1 MNAGELKRNFELK
14 VSTFLEEIKRD
25 YRFDQRITDGIY
37 HAVSD
42 GGKRLRPVLYL
53 TAFCDALNLSGS
65 DFEREQSEAYSLALG
80 IELIHSYSLVHDDM
94 AIMDNDPMRR
104 GKPSVHALF
113 GEDGA
118 LLIGDV

>member
-14 VSTFLEEIKRD
+14 FSTFLEDIKRD

-65 DFEREQSEAYSLALG
+65 DFEREQILTQREQILTLKG
-80 IELIHSYSLVHDDM
+80 TNSYHTTVCAFCTGQAKM
-94 AIMDNDPMRR
+94 
-104 GKPSVHALF
+104 
-113 GEDGA
+113 
-118 LLIGDV
+118 